1 MINQKLRLIQ
11 THEDKLHFGSSSN
24 RSPSPG
30 PSRNGPPSLLGRGA
44 GGEGEIVTRRTAIV
58 LVLIYTLFIFFAGCS
73 WFRVKVVRQVP
84 ANEKP
89 LPAKTASLSEL
100 IERINA
106 VAESTNSLKL
116 NVIYQL
122 SGSLTTGDVA
132 DYRETEGFIL
142 LKKPGFIR
150 LIGLAFKVK
159 VFDMVSD
166 GKDFHIYIPPKN
178 KFIYGFN
185 EQKIKPRKEIPVNLR
200 PQHLFSALMIAP
212 LQPSPEQE
220 RLSLEEDEEGKR
232 KYYIVTLAREIGNG
246 LIAFERKIWID
257 RFDLRIVRQKY
268 YDLEGK
274 VRTDVIFNNFQN
286 YQGKDYPSIIDFRR
300 PQDQYSLRI
309 RVNKA
314 SINPNL
320 NEDQFTLAQPA
331 GSELVD
337 LTKEADPN

>member
-1 MINQKLRLIQ
+1 MKEFRRV
-11 THEDKLHFGSSSN
+11 EG
-24 RSPSPG
+24 PG
-30 PSRNGPPSLLGRGA
+30 LQHGGRPFEIIVGRIPSRGDFQFFHTFGAARSEGRV
-44 GGEGEIVTRRTAIV
+44 VTKLTAFA
-58 LVLIYTLFIFFAGCS
+58 LVLIYTLTILLGGCS
-73 WFRVKVVRQVP
+73 WFRVKVVRPVP

-89 LPAKTASLSEL
+89 LPAKTASLTEL

-106 VAESTNSLKL
+106 VADSTNSLKL

-122 SGSLTTGDVA
+122 SGSLTTGEIA

-178 KFIYGFN
+178 KYIYGFN
-185 EQKIKPRKEIPVNLR
+185 DQKIKPRKEIPVNLR
-200 PQHLFSALMIAP
+200 PQHVFSALMIAP
-212 LQPSPEQE
+212 LQPNRDQE
-220 RLSLEEDEEGKR
+220 RISLEEDEEGKR
-232 KYYIVTLAREIGNG
+232 KYYIVSLSREIGSG
-246 LIAFERKIWID
+246 LIAFERKLWID

-320 NEDQFTLAQPA
+320 TDDQFTLEQPA

-337 LTKEADPN
+337 LTKETAPN